1 MASSE
6 TLDELKQAISSK
18 ISELEVLTRAAGDAA
33 VSDHLKQISASKN
46 QLLSLHRALVKNLKK
61 PSKSDPSISERRTW
75 FSNFISCSGNKLSQ
89 NEVEDLTAITKHWAL
104 GDTRCLKAC
113 AELWAIRPH
122 LFCDGETPDKDVVR
136 RCYNDLERMEDL
148 DPTRRKALLVTL
160 SRKVYERQ
168 EQLCDICSQLWDDP
182 KKIQDIRRKRLARY
196 SLFGWKWNRLTHAE
210 LILSFT
216 QASAKR
222 FELHRWTPS
231 KIEALNAY
239 TETLPQFAIRDT
251 LHKAW
256 TKILDHYEG
265 KPTLHQTAN
274 PSSPVS
280 VESAMQQTSLLS
292 NDPVST
298 SVGLNL
304 APFEDIFASAN
315 PWLFLRTDTGG
326 GESANDNSER
336 TLSVDDIIASAEPWV
351 LLHGADGNV
360 TGPTLASAPAGP
372 QNLGTTHT
380 DNHDDY
386 PCVSSGSSTSKT
398 YAALEQSIEAASE
411 A

>member
-1 MASSE
+1 M
-6 TLDELKQAISSK
+6 
-18 ISELEVLTRAAGDAA
+18 
-33 VSDHLKQISASKN
+33 KQISASKN

-168 EQLCDICSQLWDDP
+168 EQLCSTPRARKRCRKTQSDHDSRSSTFLTSALGDICSQLWDDP

-222 FELHRWTPS
+222 SF
-231 KIEALNAY
+231 
-239 TETLPQFAIRDT
+239 
-251 LHKAW
+251 
-256 TKILDHYEG
+256 
-265 KPTLHQTAN
+265 KPV
-274 PSSPVS
+274 P
-280 VESAMQQTSLLS
+280 
-292 NDPVST
+292 
-298 SVGLNL
+298 
-304 APFEDIFASAN
+304 
-315 PWLFLRTDTGG
+315 LF
-326 GESANDNSER
+326 S
-336 TLSVDDIIASAEPWV
+336 
-351 LLHGADGNV
+351 
-360 TGPTLASAPAGP
+360 
-372 QNLGTTHT
+372 
-380 DNHDDY
+380 
-386 PCVSSGSSTSKT
+386 
-398 YAALEQSIEAASE
+398 
-411 A
+411 